1 MRAGSGTSPCKCANI
16 LENNIAQ
23 YLHYASLFTS
33 SFVQKCMMKE
43 VNILSP
49 HLSFQAN
56 MDGGE
61 GELVRFEKLKFYFRS
76 VKQELLH

>member
-1 MRAGSGTSPCKCANI
+1 
-16 LENNIAQ
+16 
-23 YLHYASLFTS
+23 
-33 SFVQKCMMKE
+33 MMKE